1 MNTSQYVIPFIEA
14 KLSTNKGSQV
24 LEIGCGEG
32 GVLKA
37 FLDKD
42 FIGTGV
48 EISENMFNLAKVFL
62 KQEIENQTV
71 TLIKKDIYDVNLEKI
86 FTSKFDLIVLK
97 DVIEHIHDQGKLMAI
112 LKKFLKP
119 NGHIYIAFPPW
130 QMPFGGHQQ
139 TCRSKILSR
148 TPFVHL
154 LPNFLYKGVL
164 KLFGENDNIIK
175 GLMEAKETGIS
186 IEKFES
192 IIHKAAYEIVTKELY
207 LINPI
212 YEYKFKLQPRKQLS
226 FVAKVPYLRNYL
238 TTCGYYL
245 ITPRKK
251 EY

>member
-119 NGHIYIAFPPW
+119 NGYIYIAFPPW

-148 TPFVHL
+148 TPFFHL
-154 LPNFLYKGVL
+154 LPNFVYKGVL

-212 YEYKFKLQPRKQLS
+212 YEYKFKLRPRKQLS

-251 EY
+251 WY